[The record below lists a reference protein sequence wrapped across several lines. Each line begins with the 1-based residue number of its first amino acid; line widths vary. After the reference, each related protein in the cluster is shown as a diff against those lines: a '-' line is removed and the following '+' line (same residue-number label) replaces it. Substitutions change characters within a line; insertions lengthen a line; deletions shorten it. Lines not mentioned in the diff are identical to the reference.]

1 MTGERHD
8 LDPAGIPMSAE
19 SRSHDKEGARAISSH
34 LEASYSLLQRFTLK
48 MRPRVSAAGTLDFE
62 KDTARKGRNR
72 RIVDWNPEDA
82 AAWEAG
88 NKAIAR
94 RNLLCTVAGDHVAF
108 SIWTLWPVMALFM
121 PQSVYGF
128 SAGDKLLLGAVATLV
143 GGAARIGYTLGIAK
157 FGGRTWTV
165 FSAFVLLVPTVGTI
179 VLLANP
185 GLPLWP
191 FVACAALTG
200 LGGGNYAA
208 SLANVN
214 AFYPQR
220 LKGAAMAVNAGVAN
234 LGVAVIQLVALLV
247 LATAGHEAPYWVCAG
262 YLVLLAVVGILAA
275 LFMDNISH
283 GTQLATMRSI
293 LTERD
298 TYVISLLYIAT
309 FGSWIGFSF
318 AFGQVMQVNFV
329 GSGESAEHAAL
340 HAAQLAFLGPL
351 LGSVARIYGGRL
363 ADRRGGGRV
372 TLGVLAGMTLGAG
385 LLVAVST
392 FDDSHAVGTATG
404 VAGYVVGFLVLFVL
418 SGMGNGSV
426 FKLIPSVY
434 EARSRTLALTDEG
447 RRHWARARSGA
458 LIGICSAVGALG
470 GVGINL
476 ALRQSYLSTGTETSA
491 YWAFLASYVVSG
503 LLTWVV
509 YVRRPTAVPEVPRAA
524 PQAEPAQV

>member
-1 MTGERHD
+1 MTQ
-8 LDPAGIPMSAE
+8 
-19 SRSHDKEGARAISSH
+19 SRAPLSQTG
-34 LEASYSLLQRFTLK
+34 LQRT
-48 MRPRVSAAGTLDFE
+48 
-62 KDTARKGRNR
+62 GRNR
-72 RIVDWNPEDA
+72 RIVDWNPEDTV
-82 AAWEAG
+82 AWDAG
-88 NKAIAR
+88 NKTIAR
-94 RNLLCTVAGDHVAF
+94 RNLLCTIAGDHVAF
-108 SIWTLWPVMALFM
+108 SVWTLWPVMALFM

-143 GGAARIGYTLGIAK
+143 GGTARIGYTLGIAK
-157 FGGRTWTV
+157 FGGRRWTAS
-165 FSAFVLLVPTVGTI
+165 SAFVLLVPTVGTI

-191 FVACAALTG
+191 FVLCAALTG

-234 LGVAVIQLVALLV
+234 LGVAVIQLVGLLV
-247 LATAGHEAPYWVCAG
+247 LATAGHEAPYWVCAI
-262 YLVLLAVVGILAA
+262 YLVLLAVVGAVAA
-275 LFMDNISH
+275 LFMDNVSH
-283 GTQLATMRSI
+283 GTGLHTMRSI
-293 LTERD
+293 MTERD

-318 AFGQVMQVNFV
+318 AFGQVLQVNFLN
-329 GSGESAEHAAL
+329 GEGAGHAAL
-340 HAAQLAFLGPL
+340 HAAQLAFIGPL
-351 LGSVARIYGGRL
+351 LGSLARIYGGRL

-372 TLGVLAGMTLGAG
+372 TLGVLVGMTAGAG
-385 LLVAVST
+385 LLVTFST
-392 FDDSHAVGTATG
+392 HDDRHAGAHPTSMIG
-404 VAGYVVGFLVLFVL
+404 YVAGFMVLFVL

-434 EARSRTLALTDEG
+434 EARSRALALTDDG
-447 RRHWARARSGA
+447 RRHWARAKSGA

-491 YWAFLASYVVSG
+491 YWAFLVSYVVSAI
-503 LLTWVV
+503 LTWRV
-509 YVRRPTAVPEVPRAA
+509 YVRRPAPIAYQPITALKGEV
-524 PQAEPAQV
+524 AQV